1 MNFDNKEG
9 GASAPRSRHGDDGM
23 TSRQHYV
30 FLVLCGVTAGYLLS
44 TAAFVVP
51 FALAVVAGLL
61 YLSARGKI

>member
-1 MNFDNKEG
+1 
-9 GASAPRSRHGDDGM
+9 M